1 MPTEKPI
8 VWIGR
13 KARFTVTQRTTEHG
27 GKTYPRGTLL
37 WWNGS
42 CAPATH
48 AERAAFRALLD
59 ERRRNTRA
67 GSTR

>member
-27 GKTYPRGTLL
+27 GKTYPRMEYEEVTPNVDVTGV
-37 WWNGS
+37 
-42 CAPATH
+42 
-48 AERAAFRALLD
+48 
-59 ERRRNTRA
+59 
-67 GSTR
+67 